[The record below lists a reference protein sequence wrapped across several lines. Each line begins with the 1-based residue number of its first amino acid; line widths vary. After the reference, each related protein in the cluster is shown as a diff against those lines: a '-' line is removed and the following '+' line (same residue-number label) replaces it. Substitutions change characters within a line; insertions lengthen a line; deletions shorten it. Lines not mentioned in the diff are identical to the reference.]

1 MSPAGSLGH
10 RAGACSA
17 QQHTRGSDGTPVSA
31 SQALSLLQKTPSL
44 RQEGAGLMNKR
55 PGGRGWRQSSPTAT
69 AWQRRG
75 SECFVPSLEMVPSLL
90 QVCTLWMVGFGEL
103 CSSPTEQHW
112 EVLGWLR
119 ASVSPPQEWQ
129 GVMLASPTPSE
140 IKVHL
145 LFQPFVDTSTQEKVV
160 WASSEL
166 GNKEQILPRGSRGA
180 GPCLSTLPTLHH
192 LPQSA
197 RRLGALRDARESCG

>member
-1 MSPAGSLGH
+1 
-10 RAGACSA
+10 
-17 QQHTRGSDGTPVSA
+17 
-31 SQALSLLQKTPSL
+31 
-44 RQEGAGLMNKR
+44 MNKQ
-55 PGGRGWRQSSPTAT
+55 PGGERLEAEQPHSHCLAT
-69 AWQRRG
+69 QG
-75 SECFVPSLEMVPSLL
+75 GECFVPSLEMVPSLL
-90 QVCTLWMVGFGEL
+90 QVCTLWIVGFGEL

-119 ASVSPPQEWQ
+119 ASVSPPREWQ
-129 GVMLASPTPSE
+129 ELMLASPTLSK

-145 LFQPFVDTSTQEKVV
+145 LFLPFVDTSTQEKVV
-160 WASSEL
+160 LASSKL